1 MLTPSVVEWVNV
13 AEAPRQN
20 DISIREQVKHMRTDL
35 VGVKDTI
42 QAQKQE
48 ILFTL
53 NAMFV
58 GGQEKVKDLAQRAQ
72 TQKTESQICFNDLS
86 NPLVADFATFRKPF
100 VAEVDNQTQTANVG
114 EAAASES
121 LRETEVQPQ
130 TVEAGGER

>member
-53 NAMFV
+53 HAMFV
-58 GGQEKVKDLAQRAQ
+58 GGQEKVKGLAQRVQ
-72 TQKTESQICFNDLS
+72 TQKTENQIHLNDLS
-86 NPLVADFATFRKPF
+86 NSQLLTSPLFA
-100 VAEVDNQTQTANVG
+100 
-114 EAAASES
+114 S
-121 LRETEVQPQ
+121 LSRQ
-130 TVEAGGER
+130 R